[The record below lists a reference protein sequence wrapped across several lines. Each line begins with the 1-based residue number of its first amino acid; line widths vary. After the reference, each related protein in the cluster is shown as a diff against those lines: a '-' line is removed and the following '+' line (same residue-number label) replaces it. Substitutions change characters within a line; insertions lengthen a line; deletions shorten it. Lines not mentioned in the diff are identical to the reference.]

1 MVNLIAAA
9 RSGDPGVAPPSF
21 RHGGSVLIVAL
32 IGFVGVG
39 ISLGMLGGGGSVL
52 AVPILVHLLGLSA
65 AVAVPMSLPVV
76 GTAAALG
83 AFRRWRMGQLRW
95 RTVAI
100 LAAGTMVASF
110 ASARLGADIPD
121 RVRLLLF
128 TAVLL
133 IAATV
138 MWRRANRTP
147 STADV
152 ETTGAP
158 PAPVTRLLITAL
170 VVGCLT
176 GLVGVGGGFL
186 IVPALVGVLGLAMP
200 IATAT
205 SLAVIALNTLAA
217 SAGWWGRTSLDLR
230 LTGLVTLAALLGM
243 MVGTYFAP
251 RVPARVLSRAF
262 ALLLIAVG
270 ILMLWKEL

>member
-1 MVNLIAAA
+1 
-9 RSGDPGVAPPSF
+9 
-21 RHGGSVLIVAL
+21 SVLIVAL

-128 TAVLL
+128 TAVL
-133 IAATV
+133 
-138 MWRRANRTP
+138 
-147 STADV
+147 
-152 ETTGAP
+152 
-158 PAPVTRLLITAL
+158 
-170 VVGCLT
+170 
-176 GLVGVGGGFL
+176 
-186 IVPALVGVLGLAMP
+186 
-200 IATAT
+200 
-205 SLAVIALNTLAA
+205 
-217 SAGWWGRTSLDLR
+217 
-230 LTGLVTLAALLGM
+230 
-243 MVGTYFAP
+243 
-251 RVPARVLSRAF
+251 
-262 ALLLIAVG
+262 
-270 ILMLWKEL
+270 